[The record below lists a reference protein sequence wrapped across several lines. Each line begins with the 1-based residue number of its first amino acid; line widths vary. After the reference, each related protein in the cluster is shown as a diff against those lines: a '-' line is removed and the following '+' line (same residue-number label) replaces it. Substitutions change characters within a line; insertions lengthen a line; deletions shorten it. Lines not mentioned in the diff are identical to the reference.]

1 MQGKSHPKDTL
12 PLEIIILAAGKGTRM
27 RSGLPK
33 VLHPIGGRP
42 MIRHVLDRA
51 HELHARAVNI
61 VIGHGAESIKAALA
75 GESVTF
81 VEQTEQLGTGHAV
94 QQALPNITA
103 DTVVLLLYGDVPLI
117 KTATLESL
125 VALVNENSIG
135 LLTAELL
142 DPTGYGRIV
151 RNRDRQVCAI
161 VEHKDAT
168 GEQLQIREINS
179 GIMAVGGGNLLRW
192 IPKLTNNNAQGEYY
206 LTDIIALAQA
216 EAVNV
221 KTLCTTDLDEI
232 AGVNNRQ
239 QQAQLERAF
248 QRRQAQQL
256 MSEGLTLL
264 DPDRFDLRGSLKVGM
279 DCVID
284 INCVIE
290 GDVVLG
296 DGVTIGPNCCLKNAT
311 IGNDVTIH
319 ANTLIDDTTVGDAC
333 SLGPFARLRP
343 GTRLDKGA
351 RIGNFVETKNAH
363 IGLGSKVN
371 HLSYVGD
378 ASLGS
383 GVNIG
388 AGTITCNYDGVNKFQ
403 TEIADDVF
411 IGSNTALVAP
421 VTVAAGATVA
431 AGSTVTGD
439 VGAGQLGIARARQRN
454 IDGWR
459 RPTKKAPQK

>member
-1 MQGKSHPKDTL
+1 MQGHTRPQETL

-27 RSGLPK
+27 RSRLPK

-51 HELHARAVNI
+51 HELKARAINI
-61 VIGHGAESIKAALA
+61 IVGHGAAPIKAALA
-75 GESVTF
+75 GEVVTF
-81 VEQTEQLGTGHAV
+81 IEQQEQLGTGHAV
-94 QQALPNITA
+94 QQALPKITA
-103 DTVVLLLYGDVPLI
+103 DTIVLLLYGDVPLI
-117 KTATLESL
+117 STATLESL
-125 VALVNENSIG
+125 VALVSENSIG
-135 LLTAELL
+135 LLTAELA
-142 DPTGYGRIV
+142 DPSGYGRIV

-168 GEQLQIREINS
+168 VEQRQIREINS

-216 EAVNV
+216 EAVSV

-232 AGVNNRQ
+232 AGVNDRE
-239 QQAQLERAF
+239 QQAQLERAY
-248 QRRQAQQL
+248 QRRQARQL

-264 DPDRFDLRGSLKVGM
+264 DPHRFDLRGSLKMGM

-284 INCVIE
+284 VNCVIE
-290 GDVVLG
+290 GEVVLG
-296 DGVTIGPNCCLKNAT
+296 DGVTLGPNCYLKNAT
-311 IGNDVTIH
+311 VGSDVTIL
-319 ANTLIDDTTVGDAC
+319 ANTLIEDAIIADEC
-333 SLGPFARLRP
+333 NLGPFARLRP
-343 GTRLDKGA
+343 GTRLDNGA
-351 RIGNFVETKNAH
+351 KIGNFVETKNAH
-363 IGLGSKVN
+363 IGTNSKIN

-388 AGTITCNYDGVNKFQ
+388 AGTITCNYDGVNKSH
-403 TEIADDVF
+403 TEIADNVF
-411 IGSNTALVAP
+411 VGSNTALVAP

-439 VGAGQLGIARARQRN
+439 IGAGQLGIARARQRN

-459 RPTKKAPQK
+459 RPVKKTPGK